1 MQSASFAARPLAWC
15 TNEPDG
21 RRIRPGLVRGIPDAS
36 YAPFILTRRNA
47 EDFLALVERG
57 QRGRLKL
64 YIGFAAGV
72 GKTYRML
79 EEAHALVGRD
89 VDVVLAYVETHGR
102 AETAALLD
110 GVPAIARRRIEYRG
124 VAVEEMDLDAV
135 LVKKPRIAIV
145 DELAHTNVPGCRNKK
160 RYQDVLE
167 MIDAGINVIGAFNI
181 QHLESLNDLVARTAG
196 VRIRETIPDS
206 FLKQADQ
213 VVNLDLAV
221 EDLVER
227 LNAGKIYPADKVPW
241 ALEHF
246 FKGDNLSTLREL
258 SLREVAESLDRRATA
273 RAAADATRRPN
284 AGRVMVCMSSYP
296 PHAATLLRRG
306 SRMAGRLSGDWFVV
320 YVETPREAPELIDA
334 EAQRHLHENLQQARE
349 LGAEV
354 VRLKGRDPVAC
365 LLDFA
370 RSHGVG
376 HILIGRSHQ
385 PWWRQIFGRSVPLR
399 LVREANGFDVH
410 IVSFAEEAV
419 A

>member
-1 MQSASFAARPLAWC
+1 MPQKS
-15 TNEPDG
+15 
-21 RRIRPGLVRGIPDAS
+21 
-36 YAPFILTRRNA
+36 A

-79 EEAHALVGRD
+79 EEAHALKKRG
-89 VDVVLAYVETHGR
+89 VDVVVGFVETHSR
-102 AETAALLD
+102 AETAALVD
-110 GVPAIARRRIEYRG
+110 GLEVVPRRRVEYRG
-124 VAVEEMDLDAV
+124 VGVEEMDLDAV
-135 LVKKPRIAIV
+135 IARRPKIAVV
-145 DELAHTNVPGCRNKK
+145 DELAHSNVPGCRNKK

-167 MIDAGINVIGAFNI
+167 LLDAGINVIGAFNI
-181 QHLESLNDLVARTAG
+181 QHLESLNDLVSRNAG
-196 VRIRETIPDS
+196 TQVRETIPDS

-213 VVNLDLAV
+213 IVNLDLAV
-221 EDLVER
+221 EDLLER
-227 LNAGKIYPADKVPW
+227 LKAGKIYPADKVPW

-258 SLREVAESLDRRATA
+258 SLREVAESLDRSAAA
-273 RAAADATRRPN
+273 RAVSAEARRPG
-284 AGRVMVCMSSYP
+284 AGGRVMVCMSSFTP
-296 PHAATLLRRG
+296 QAATLLRRG
-306 SRMAGRLSGDWFVV
+306 SRLAGRLSTDWFVV
-320 YVETPREAPELIDA
+320 YVETPGESPDRIDA
-334 EAQRHLHENLQQARE
+334 EVQRHLHDNIQAAKE

-354 VRLKGRDPVAC
+354 VRLQSRDPVAA

-399 LVREANGFDVH
+399 LVREAAGFDVH
-410 IVSFAEEAV
+410 IVAFPEEERPA
-419 A
+419 